1 MVEGA
6 NTNPTRKNGSTKI
19 LGVVFCVLCVLVFG
33 LAIAN
38 VVVLLVGK
46 NGGEPEPSEENFSCA
61 DYSEVTDIA
70 QCVREEYE
78 YTEENQKKGTGA
90 CIGICN
96 EYAEV
101 IKKRIEKD
109 QPADRY
115 AYIMDIFASYML
127 AVNDEKSAAGLVY
140 ERNQLLLLLEKSSEH
155 LNELLADAI
164 KSDDVLK
171 TPASADEVAALA
183 YRMGNKEI
191 GDKYLEIKRAR
202 EKELGIDNSGG
213 QG

>member
-6 NTNPTRKNGSTKI
+6 NTNPTRKNGNTKI

-38 VVVLLVGK
+38 VAVLLAGR
-46 NGGEPEPSEENFSCA
+46 GGSEPEPEENFSCA

-70 QCVREEYE
+70 QCVREEHE
-78 YTEENQKKGTGA
+78 YTEENQKKGVGA
-90 CIGICN
+90 CTGICA

-109 QPADRY
+109 QPTDRY
-115 AYIMDIFASYML
+115 GFIMDIFAAYML

-155 LNELLADAI
+155 LDELLADAI

-171 TPASADEVAALA
+171 TPESADEVVTLA
-183 YRMGNKEI
+183 YRIGNKEV

>member
-6 NTNPTRKNGSTKI
+6 NTNPTRKNGNTKI
-19 LGVVFCVLCVLVFG
+19 LGVVFCVLCVIVFG

-38 VVVLLVGK
+38 VAVLLVGK
-46 NGGEPEPSEENFSCA
+46 NGGEPEPSEEKFSCA

-90 CIGICN
+90 CTGICN

-140 ERNQLLLLLEKSSEH
+140 ERNQLLLLLQKSSEH

-213 QG
+213 QR